1 MDVLFRCFQLQPLE
15 KPFLSRSV
23 TLGFDIIGIPLI
35 IIALVIIGLFGTK
48 KIQQA
53 QGAGVAV
60 VILILFVFMGALIIY
75 NGIKFAG
82 GPIIDLALGVF
93 SFGYAWVVLFA
104 GALVVILAPHEGSLC
119 TTKQ

>member
-1 MDVLFRCFQLQPLE
+1 
-15 KPFLSRSV
+15 
-23 TLGFDIIGIPLI
+23 LI

-48 KIQQA
+48 KIQLA

-60 VILILFVFMGALIIY
+60 VILILFVFIGALLVY

-93 SFGYAWVVLFA
+93 SFGYARVVLFA
-104 GALVVILAPHEGSLC
+104 NAFVVILAHLEGSLC